1 MWWRKLGLEVSLLAA
16 IVAGSVC
23 IWVAFQRSLV
33 AIALFGARLFEP
45 FLRPEHGALVAVVLV
60 GFAFLF
66 AFGLGGALIVQILA
80 RLWKVPDDKLPSFPK
95 DFPFNRKGGG
105 SL

>member
-1 MWWRKLGLEVSLLAA
+1 MWWRKLGFEVSGLAA
-16 IVAGSVC
+16 IVAGCVGLG
-23 IWVAFQRSLV
+23 VAVQRSLF
-33 AIALFGARLFEP
+33 AITLFGARLFEP

-60 GFAFLF
+60 GFASLF
-66 AFGLGGALIVQILA
+66 ALGLGGALMARILA
-80 RLWKVPDDKLPSFPK
+80 SLWKVPDEEPPSFPK